1 MKPKLRRT
9 IYIGL
14 GGTGADTVS
23 LVKEY
28 FMKNSSTGY
37 SVPKMVK
44 FLCIDTNAND
54 LQKIPYLTEDE
65 KLLLTVKSAEGKFR
79 DDPSFYDWM
88 PRTNLSYISSI
99 GGNGAGQTRSNGNFI
114 FCATS
119 RNKSGRNFKSVLT
132 QIERDLTN
140 TLVGDKDY
148 DLLESSAID
157 VHLVFSL
164 CGGTGSGMF
173 LSVANAIKDHF
184 DNTRCNL
191 VGYAFS
197 HSFYTNVGI
206 HWNVKPNSYGALLE
220 LDYCM
225 SQNNPNYVEKCPGV
239 NYRPFD
245 AVMYVDNNTYTKDG
259 EPSYTYTREQVLSN
273 VSYAMAL
280 AAGSLGAESSSIVD
294 NLKTAINSG
303 GYDKRCKNGMK
314 VAWASSLGVSTILC
328 KPSIDTELF
337 EIRLAKQEIA
347 KLIGDE
353 KDTGAETAKEW
364 IKTLKINEC
373 GKATEGDNDELIN
386 EMINPALFNAITT
399 IGIQVNKGGI
409 VNDLV
414 FKNSATTTIDFKEAE
429 QNKKTAVTTKQLQI
443 TQLVEKSLFPENGGE
458 TCGIN
463 FILSVLSNVLR
474 NIGDYSKQMSI
485 EITDGNAKL
494 LANNQSLKDIQSK
507 LASEED
513 SLFPKQ
519 ARITAYKQQIKNVVR
534 DNFIIECENKR
545 RELAN
550 SVYSD
555 LTTYISELI
564 SSLTKLINVLNDAN
578 KNLREEDLEK
588 SKEKGIKPESTSID
602 LSEKI
607 SGFEELNNL
616 SKYKIADWSKILTK
630 CQFPLTDLHNKK
642 DWNTFMKSELSSLY
656 PLKSRSLLI
665 SILEGMKDESN
676 ENIELS
682 HVASNALKRARPLMD
697 ITNYG
702 VDIEPSE
709 FIFVSLPVESTE
721 GELDYIKDA
730 FNRAYTG
737 TTNIQFLSHNN
748 LNQIIIYRQLG
759 VVPPFYLKGISEEK
773 NGVYSSDSCEEA
785 YADSKLRGDYV
796 PFTNNFFEDAIK
808 KGHGLDNVPG
818 GFSEDNIIDIWV
830 NCFILGFMKRGADG
844 KYKIKHKSG
853 KIDIRETTGEK
864 WLVLGT
870 DRIASYNYF
879 KNNGMDF
886 VKGISEIQTKM
897 LKDPKTKAEFD
908 KYFLPG
914 FEKNNLYRAISL
926 FDFDNGELDIPEN
939 EELYTLEIDNLES
952 RTNE

>member
-14 GGTGADTVS
+14 GGTGSDAVS

-54 LQKIPYLTEDE
+54 LQKIPHLTQDE
-65 KLLLTVKSAEGKFR
+65 KLLLTVKTANGKYR
-79 DDPSFYDWM
+79 DDPAYYDWM
-88 PRTNLSYISSI
+88 PRINLSYISSI
-99 GGNGAGQTRSNGNFI
+99 EGNGAGQTRSNGNFI

-132 QIERDLTN
+132 QIERELTN
-140 TLVGDKDY
+140 TLAGDNDY
-148 DLLESSAID
+148 DLLEAATID

-173 LSVANAIKDHF
+173 LSVANAIKKHF
-184 DNTRCNL
+184 DNTGCNL

-225 SQNNPNYVEKCPGV
+225 SLNSPNYAEKCPDI

-245 AVMYVDNNTYTKDG
+245 AVMYIDNNTYTKDG

-280 AAGSLGAESSSIVD
+280 AAGSLGAEASSIVD

-314 VAWASSLGVSTILC
+314 VAWTSSLGVSTILC
-328 KPSIDTELF
+328 KPTIDTDLF
-337 EIRLAKQEIA
+337 KIRLAKQEIA
-347 KLIGDE
+347 KLIGDK
-353 KDTGAETAKEW
+353 KDSGAETAKDW

-373 GKATEGDNDELIN
+373 GIIKEGDNDELIN
-386 EMINPALFNAITT
+386 EMINPSLFESITT
-399 IGIQVNKGGI
+399 IGIQVNTGGI
-409 VNDLV
+409 VNDVV
-414 FKNSATTTIDFKEAE
+414 FQNSATNTIDFKSAE
-429 QNKKTAVTTKQLQI
+429 QKKEIAVTSKKLKI
-443 TQLVEKSLFPENGGE
+443 YQLVESALFPENGGE
-458 TCGIN
+458 TCGVN
-463 FILSVLSNVLR
+463 FILSVLSNVAK

-485 EITDGNAKL
+485 EITELNTTL
-494 LANNQSLKDIQSK
+494 SSNNSSLEQTKSK
-507 LASEED
+507 LVSEENAII
-513 SLFPKQ
+513 SRQ
-519 ARITAYKQQIKNVVR
+519 NRINAYKQQIMNTVK
-534 DNFIIECENKR
+534 DNFITNCEIKR
-545 RELAN
+545 RELAIN
-550 SVYSD
+550 VYTD
-555 LTTYISELI
+555 LAAYISELI
-564 SSLTKLINVLNDAN
+564 SSLSKLINVLDDTNISLQN
-578 KNLREEDLEK
+578 EDLEK
-588 SKEKGIKPESTSID
+588 SKEKGVKPESTLID

-616 SKYKIADWSKILTK
+616 SKYKTDNWSKILTK
-630 CQFPLTDLHNKK
+630 SQFSLTELHNKK
-642 DWNTFMKSELSSLY
+642 DWNTFMKTELSSQY
-656 PLKSRSLLI
+656 PLKSRSLLVR
-665 SILEGMKDESN
+665 ILEDMKDETKENN
-676 ENIELS
+676 ELFQ
-682 HVASNALKRARPLMD
+682 VASNALKRARPLMN

-737 TTNIQFLSHNN
+737 TTSIQFLSHND

-785 YADSKLRGDYV
+785 YIDCKRRGDYV

-818 GFSEDNIIDIWV
+818 GFSEDKIIDIWV

-870 DRIASYNYF
+870 DRIASYNIF

-886 VKGISEIQTKM
+886 VKDLSEVQSKM
-897 LKDPKTKAEFD
+897 LKDSKVKAEFD

-914 FEKNNLYRAISL
+914 FEKNNLYRSISL
-926 FDFDNGELDIPEN
+926 FDFENGEYDIPEN

>member
-37 SVPKMVK
+37 SVPRMVK

-65 KLLLTVKSAEGKFR
+65 KLLLTVKTADGKFR

-88 PRTNLSYISSI
+88 PRTNLSSISLI

-119 RNKSGRNFKSVLT
+119 RNTSGRNFKSVLT
-132 QIERDLTN
+132 QIERELTN
-140 TLVGDKDY
+140 ALVRDNDY
-148 DLLESSAID
+148 DLLDSAAID

-173 LSVANAIKDHF
+173 LSVANAIKEHF
-184 DNTRCNL
+184 NNTGCNL

-206 HWNVKPNSYGALLE
+206 HFNVKPNSFGALLE

-225 SQNNPNYVEKCPGV
+225 SLNNPYYTEKCPGI

-294 NLKTAINSG
+294 NLKNAINSG

-314 VAWASSLGVSTILC
+314 VAWISSLGVSTILC
-328 KPSIDTELF
+328 KPSIDTDLF
-337 EIRLAKQEIA
+337 EIRLARQEIA
-347 KLIGDE
+347 KLIGDK

-364 IKTLKINEC
+364 IKVLKINEC

-399 IGIQVNKGGI
+399 IGIQVNAGGV
-409 VNDLV
+409 VNDVV
-414 FKNSATTTIDFKEAE
+414 FNNSANNTIDFNEAE
-429 QNKKTAVTTKQLQI
+429 QNKKSAITNKKLQI
-443 TQLVEKSLFPENGGE
+443 TQLVEKALFPENGGE

-463 FILSVLSNVLR
+463 FILSVLSNVSM
-474 NIGDYSKQMSI
+474 NIGDYSKQMSV
-485 EITDGNAKL
+485 EITDKNATLLSNNTTLEQTTQKL
-494 LANNQSLKDIQSK
+494 VA
-507 LASEED
+507 EEKAIIT
-513 SLFPKQ
+513 KQ
-519 ARITAYKQQIKNVVR
+519 TRINAYKQQIMNIVR
-534 DNFIIECENKR
+534 DNFIIKCEIKR
-545 RELAN
+545 RELAI
-550 SVYSD
+550 SVYAD
-555 LTTYISELI
+555 LAAYISELI
-564 SSLTKLINVLNDAN
+564 SSLTKLNNVLDDTNTSLQ
-578 KNLREEDLEK
+578 KEDLEK
-588 SKEKGIKPESTSID
+588 SREKGIKPESTSID
-602 LSEKI
+602 LSDKI
-607 SGFEELNNL
+607 SNFEELNNL
-616 SKYKIADWSKILTK
+616 SKYKIGDWSKILTK
-630 CQFPLTDLHNKK
+630 CQFSLTDLHNKK
-642 DWNTFMKSELSSLY
+642 DWHTFMKSELSSLY

-676 ENIELS
+676 ENKELS
-682 HVASNALKRARPLMD
+682 QIASDALKRARPLMD

-730 FNRAYTG
+730 FNKAYTG
-737 TTNIQFLSHNN
+737 TTSIQFLSHND

-785 YADSKLRGDYV
+785 YSKLRPDYV

-864 WLVLGT
+864 WLVLGS
-870 DRIASYNYF
+870 DRIASYNHF
-879 KNNGMDF
+879 KDNGMDF
-886 VKGISEIQTKM
+886 VKGISEIQAKM
-897 LKDPKTKAEFD
+897 LKDPKIKADFD

-914 FEKNNLYRAISL
+914 FEKNNLYRVISL
-926 FDFDNGELDIPEN
+926 FDFENGELDIPEN
-939 EELYTLEIDNLES
+939 EELYILEIDNLER

>member
-65 KLLLTVKSAEGKFR
+65 KLLLTVRNAEGKFR

-119 RNKSGRNFKSVLT
+119 RNRSGRNFKSVLT
-132 QIERDLTN
+132 QIERELTN
-140 TLVGDKDY
+140 ALVGDSDY
-148 DLLESSAID
+148 DLLESASID

-173 LSVANAIKDHF
+173 LSVANAIKEHF
-184 DNTRCNL
+184 NNIGCNL

-206 HWNVKPNSYGALLE
+206 HWNVKPNSFGALLE

-225 SQNNPNYVEKCPGV
+225 SLNNPYYTEKCPGI

-294 NLKTAINSG
+294 NLKNAINSG

-314 VAWASSLGVSTILC
+314 VAWTSSLGVSTILC
-328 KPSIDTELF
+328 KPSIDTDLF

-364 IKTLKINEC
+364 IKVLKINEC
-373 GKATEGDNDELIN
+373 GKVTEGDNDELIN

-399 IGIQVNKGGI
+399 IGIQVNDGGV
-409 VNDLV
+409 VNDVV
-414 FKNSATTTIDFKEAE
+414 FNNSANNTIDFNEAE
-429 QNKKTAVTTKQLQI
+429 QNKESAITNKKLQI
-443 TQLVEKSLFPENGGE
+443 TQLVEKALFPENGGE

-463 FILSVLSNVLR
+463 FILSVLSNVSM
-474 NIGDYSKQMSI
+474 NIGDYSQQMSV
-485 EITDGNAKL
+485 EITDKNATLLSNNTNLEQTTQKL
-494 LANNQSLKDIQSK
+494 VA
-507 LASEED
+507 EEKA
-513 SLFPKQ
+513 FITKQ
-519 ARITAYKQQIKNVVR
+519 TRVNAYKQRIMNIVR
-534 DNFIIECENKR
+534 DNFIIKCEIKR
-545 RELAN
+545 RELAI
-550 SVYSD
+550 SVYAD
-555 LTTYISELI
+555 LAAYISELI
-564 SSLTKLINVLNDAN
+564 SSLTKLKKVLDDTSISL
-578 KNLREEDLEK
+578 KKEDLEK
-588 SKEKGIKPESTSID
+588 SREKGIKPESTSID
-602 LSEKI
+602 LSDKI
-607 SGFEELNNL
+607 SSFEELNNL
-616 SKYKIADWSKILTK
+616 SKYKIGDWSKILTK
-630 CQFPLTDLHNKK
+630 CQFSLTDLHNKK

-676 ENIELS
+676 ENQELS
-682 HVASNALKRARPLMD
+682 QIASNALKRARPLMD

-709 FIFVSLPVESTE
+709 FIFVSLPIESTE

-730 FNRAYTG
+730 FNKAYTG
-737 TTNIQFLSHNN
+737 TTNIQFLSHND

-785 YADSKLRGDYV
+785 YADSKRRGDYV
-796 PFTNNFFEDAIK
+796 PFTNNFFEGAIK

-818 GFSEDNIIDIWV
+818 GFSEDDIIDIWV

-844 KYKIKHKSG
+844 KYKIKHRSG
-853 KIDIRETTGEK
+853 EIDIRETTGER
-864 WLVLGT
+864 WLVLGN
-870 DRIASYNYF
+870 DRIASYNCF
-879 KNNGMDF
+879 KNNEMDF
-886 VKGISEIQTKM
+886 VKGIYEIQANM
-897 LKDPKTKAEFD
+897 LKDPKIKAEFD

-914 FEKNNLYRAISL
+914 FEKNRMYRVISL
-926 FDFDNGELDIPEN
+926 FDFENGESDIPEN
-939 EELYTLEIDNLES
+939 EELYRLEIDSLES